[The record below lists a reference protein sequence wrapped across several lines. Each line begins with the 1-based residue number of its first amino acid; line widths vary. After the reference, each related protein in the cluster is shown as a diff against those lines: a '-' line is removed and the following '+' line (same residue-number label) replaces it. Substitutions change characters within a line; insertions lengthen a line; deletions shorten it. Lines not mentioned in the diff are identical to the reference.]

1 MADYKVEVD
10 LSELFDDMTIN
21 EQKNFLVDKFCSL
34 PIDKMVEVV
43 GEMLENLNGDQTA
56 KVIEDAFD
64 NLHEQAQE
72 HVINYVKGKVMM
84 FGKMITRRCL
94 LTLSGGAKIQAVLT
108 MPKPTKPIFP
118 KEMER
123 QFIKSFNESQ
133 PDMVHKVI
141 KCHIMRN

>member
-64 NLHEQAQE
+64 NLHEQGQE
-72 HVINYVKGKVMM
+72 HVINYVNG
-84 FGKMITRRCL
+84 
-94 LTLSGGAKIQAVLT
+94 
-108 MPKPTKPIFP
+108 
-118 KEMER
+118 
-123 QFIKSFNESQ
+123 
-133 PDMVHKVI
+133 
-141 KCHIMRN
+141 

>member
-64 NLHEQAQE
+64 NLYEQAQE
-72 HVINYVKGKVMM
+72 HVINYVNG
-84 FGKMITRRCL
+84 
-94 LTLSGGAKIQAVLT
+94 
-108 MPKPTKPIFP
+108 
-118 KEMER
+118 
-123 QFIKSFNESQ
+123 
-133 PDMVHKVI
+133 
-141 KCHIMRN
+141 